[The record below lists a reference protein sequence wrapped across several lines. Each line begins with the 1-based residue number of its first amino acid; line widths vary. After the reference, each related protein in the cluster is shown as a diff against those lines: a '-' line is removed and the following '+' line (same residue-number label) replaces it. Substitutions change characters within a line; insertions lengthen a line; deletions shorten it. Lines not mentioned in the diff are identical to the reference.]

1 VAQSGST
8 DVGCGIVTPVSTVDW
23 DVFSEALLAVVASVS
38 RSVSTDVARWD
49 DVRDVATELT
59 LMYEAFFTMATAGEL
74 GALLVGVDVEGE
86 SGSLDVA
93 LLTDVLR
100 AMEEELLE
108 KGFCLILVR

>member
-1 VAQSGST
+1 
-8 DVGCGIVTPVSTVDW
+8 
-23 DVFSEALLAVVASVS
+23 
-38 RSVSTDVARWD
+38 
-49 DVRDVATELT
+49 VATELT

-86 SGSLDVA
+86 SESLDVA

-100 AMEEELLE
+100 VMEGELELLE